1 MDQGDYGL
9 CLYQQERKTG
19 RRNKTTQKKEKEVQR
34 QKDRERVIKV
44 NEWEKVYKREGEST
58 EIREWMK
65 EKTGGEK
72 KAELTGVRRT
82 AVIRLR
88 VSVVVKVHCLGKR
101 SNVGQCNVFNENT
114 LLLS

>member
-9 CLYQQERKTG
+9 CLYQQERKN
-19 RRNKTTQKKEKEVQR
+19 REKKQNNSKKEKEVQR

-72 KAELTGVRRT
+72 DRT
-82 AVIRLR
+82 YWCQADSSNQTQGLR
-88 VSVVVKVHCLGKR
+88 GSKGP
-101 SNVGQCNVFNENT
+101 
-114 LLLS
+114 